1 MAILR
6 WRSCDG
12 ANRKLHGP
20 WTGLR
25 ISDELRR
32 GRASVPVV
40 YRCSYCGLS
49 ELLDLAGLPGL
60 IVNYKSTLVD
70 GLGLGQRAIFAVVS
84 ASSGLCWSID
94 PCCPVQGMGP
104 GTPAD
109 HQYRPGF
116 AGALML
122 KDLGL
127 SQDAAK
133 AAGVA
138 TPLGSHAE
146 AL

>member
-1 MAILR
+1 
-6 WRSCDG
+6 
-12 ANRKLHGP
+12 
-20 WTGLR
+20 
-25 ISDELRR
+25 
-32 GRASVPVV
+32 V
-40 YRCSYCGLS
+40 YRGSYCGLS

-60 IVNYKSTLVD
+60 IVNCKLTLAD
-70 GLGLGQRAIFAVVS
+70 GLGFGQRAIFEVVS
-84 ASSGLCWSID
+84 DSSGSCWSID
-94 PCCPVQGMGP
+94 PCCPVPGMGP

-109 HQYRPGF
+109 HQYRSGF

-122 KDLGL
+122 EDLGL
-127 SQDAAK
+127 SQDGAK